1 MPLEDSGDGKALKMS
16 KLLFFV
22 HLLLL
27 RMTFVPYSRQLG
39 QHSQFANAMLFQKK
53 NEPHV
58 TARNVENFEVRVS
71 FTICTKY
78 WCNSFLLFRKKGRP
92 DLAADFLNEE
102 LRPLR
107 KQDIYNK
114 ISKTGILRNL
124 QVNCPPGPR

>member
-1 MPLEDSGDGKALKMS
+1 MERPSKCQ

-39 QHSQFANAMLFQKK
+39 QHSTSHMS
-53 NEPHV
+53 HV